1 MRVQQVRFGLARRVE
16 GPPPPRGRRALT
28 FQPTCTAGRR
38 TLARSACS
46 NDSQQVMIATANG
59 NFYQYY
65 LDTKLGGECALLRQ
79 FRCAGGARRGQRAL
93 EL

>member
-1 MRVQQVRFGLARRVE
+1 
-16 GPPPPRGRRALT
+16 
-28 FQPTCTAGRR
+28 
-38 TLARSACS
+38 
-46 NDSQQVMIATANG
+46 MIATANG